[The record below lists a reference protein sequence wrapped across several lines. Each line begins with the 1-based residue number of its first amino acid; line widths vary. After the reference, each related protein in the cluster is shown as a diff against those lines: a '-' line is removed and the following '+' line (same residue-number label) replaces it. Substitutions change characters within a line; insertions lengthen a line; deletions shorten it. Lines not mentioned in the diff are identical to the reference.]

1 MTLNETMSM
10 AAAKALGER
19 MWKDGGATDASR
31 IAHGFKLCTSR
42 APTPKESSVL
52 LDMLKRHEKKQGE
65 LAPQTLI
72 ARVLL
77 NLDETITKE

>member
-1 MTLNETMSM
+1 
-10 AAAKALGER
+10 

-31 IAHGFKLCTSR
+31 IGYGFKICTGRS
-42 APTPKESSVL
+42 PTPKESSVM
-52 LDMLKRHEKKQGE
+52 LDMLERHRSKRGE
-65 LAPQTLI
+65 IDPRTLV